1 MTSERL
7 RSADVVPAA
16 IPFVCKAVNDLMAKG
31 KCFGAGELYSAIE
44 AGMPHE
50 LAEFATVCFMRVYAG
65 LQFAADEDRFAGM
78 DPLQTT
84 FSMEGDLIRCIDLAY
99 LKACL
104 LVPVR
109 LAEGPGGA
117 VRAAIDPVV
126 LTSLVEVLQGGRRPS
141 AGMVMH

>member
-1 MTSERL
+1 MNSDRL
-7 RSADVVPAA
+7 RSADVAPAA

-31 KCFGAGELYSAIE
+31 KCFAAGELYSAIE

-50 LAEFATVCFMRVYAG
+50 LAEFSTVCFMRVYAG
-65 LQFAADEDRFAGM
+65 LQFAADEDRLAGM

-84 FSMEGDLIRCIDLAY
+84 FSMEGELIRCIDLAF

-126 LTSLVEVLQGGRRPS
+126 LTSLVEVIQGCRQPS
-141 AGMVMH
+141 TGMVMH

>member
-1 MTSERL
+1 MTNERL
-7 RSADVVPAA
+7 RSADVAPAA

-31 KCFGAGELYSAIE
+31 KCFEAGELYSAIE

-65 LQFAADEDRFAGM
+65 LQFAADEDRLAGVE
-78 DPLQTT
+78 PLQST

-99 LKACL
+99 LRACL

-117 VRAAIDPVV
+117 VRAAIDPVA
-126 LTSLVEVLQGGRRPS
+126 LTSLVESLQGGKQPPV
-141 AGMVMH
+141 GMVLH